1 MSTTSSTPSTVPA
14 QLQEIVEDFQA
25 LSEPERLE
33 LLLEFSRSL
42 PPLPARLADHPEL
55 LEQVVECQSPL
66 FLTVEVGDA
75 PEHLVE
81 LFFSAPPEAPTT
93 RGFAGVLHEGLNGLP
108 AEVILAV
115 PADVPDRLGLTR
127 AITPLRMRGMSAMLG
142 RIKRQV
148 AGLVAPTG
156 TEA

>member
-1 MSTTSSTPSTVPA
+1 MSTTSSTPSTIPA
-14 QLQEIVEDFQA
+14 QLQEIVEDFQE
-25 LSEPERLE
+25 LTEPERLE

-42 PPLPARLADHPEL
+42 PALPAHLADHPEM

-66 FLTVEVGDA
+66 FLTVEVGDG
-75 PEHLVE
+75 PGNPVE

-108 AEVILAV
+108 AAEILAV

-142 RIKRQV
+142 RIKRKI
-148 AGLVAPTG
+148 A
-156 TEA
+156 EASAAEAQA

>member
-1 MSTTSSTPSTVPA
+1 MSTTSSTPSTIPV

-42 PPLPARLADHPEL
+42 PALPEHLADRPEL
-55 LEQVVECQSPL
+55 LEQVVECQTPL

-75 PEHLVE
+75 PGQPVE

-108 AEVILAV
+108 AAEILAV

-142 RIKRQV
+142 RIKRKV
-148 AGLVAPTG
+148 AEQAGA
-156 TEA
+156 EAQG